1 MADNLMPSPSAS
13 QVLGAGSNVA
23 SAIAAGGFASN
34 MATNVTGGLGSLA
47 TSLGGIKS
55 PAYGSLSTVL
65 SNVVGAAGSNFGGLA
80 GGNLAAAG
88 SALASKL
95 AGAGVAQSTGTPY
108 VFPDERGGAGGIA
121 SSGSFNS
128 QVETV
133 KGLSGSAFRAITD
146 SFKPFKAGI
155 PQNLK
160 AIAQKQAQDADPE
173 GNANIQEQNA
183 AAQSTGTPY
192 VFPDER
198 GGAGGISNDVPIA
211 QRQAQNADPE
221 GTANIQ
227 EQNAAANA
235 EAIRNAGEAV
245 NLNPSLIGATSRLP
259 VTAAGLSNVSSSLA
273 SGLNALPG
281 GAAAAFA
288 VVNKATGS
296 SLSLPALT
304 NIASVTKNASTS
316 TLNGIPVSSALSSI
330 VTSLSVGNS
339 ATSGSINKLS
349 SNVPNLT
356 KNISAG
362 NQSLLSLAS
371 TGLSV
376 GAAASLSASINSLNA
391 GGANPIKMP
400 TVAVNTTDRSELTS
414 QIRNLLGDT
423 KVPAPNFSGSVA
435 ASNRGLSQAEIAT
448 YDANKKEIE
457 TLDESRFDL
466 AKAERDARYALTK
479 AKQDL
484 PQGDP
489 AIPALEQAVVTAK
502 IKLEDLDKKVITL
515 RNEQY
520 TLTTGQPPP
529 SSSTILSA

>member
-55 PAYGSLSTVL
+55 SAYGPLSTVL

-88 SALASKL
+88 SALTSRL
-95 AGAGVAQSTGTPY
+95 AGAGVDLNTGK
-108 VFPDERGGAGGIA
+108 VASLEAIA

-183 AAQSTGTPY
+183 AAKSTSTPY

-221 GTANIQ
+221 GNANIQ

-235 EAIRNAGEAV
+235 EAIRNAGESV

-339 ATSGSINKLS
+339 AMSGSINRLS

-423 KVPAPNFSGSVA
+423 KVPAPNFSGLVA

-502 IKLEDLDKKVITL
+502 TKLEDLDKKVITL

>member
-1 MADNLMPSPSAS
+1 MADN

-55 PAYGSLSTVL
+55 SAYGPLSTVL
-65 SNVVGAAGSNFGGLA
+65 SNVAGAAGSNFGGLA

-88 SALASKL
+88 SALTSSLTA
-95 AGAGVAQSTGTPY
+95 AGVDLKTGK
-108 VFPDERGGAGGIA
+108 VASLEAIA

-128 QVETV
+128 QVDTV
-133 KGLSGSAFRAITD
+133 KGLAGSAFRAITD

-173 GNANIQEQNA
+173 GNANIQEQKAATQRQVQDNDPEGNANIQEQNA
-183 AAQSTGTPY
+183 A
-192 VFPDER
+192 
-198 GGAGGISNDVPIA
+198 A

-245 NLNPSLIGATSRLP
+245 NLNPSLIRATSRLP

-288 VVNKATGS
+288 VVNKSTGS

-391 GGANPIKMP
+391 GGGNPIKMP

-423 KVPAPNFSGSVA
+423 KVPAPNFSGLVA

-489 AIPALEQAVVTAK
+489 AIPALEQAVITAK

-529 SSSTILSA
+529 SRSTILSA

>member
-1 MADNLMPSPSAS
+1 M
-13 QVLGAGSNVA
+13 
-23 SAIAAGGFASN
+23 
-34 MATNVTGGLGSLA
+34 
-47 TSLGGIKS
+47 
-55 PAYGSLSTVL
+55 
-65 SNVVGAAGSNFGGLA
+65 
-80 GGNLAAAG
+80 
-88 SALASKL
+88 
-95 AGAGVAQSTGTPY
+95 
-108 VFPDERGGAGGIA
+108 
-121 SSGSFNS
+121 
-128 QVETV
+128 
-133 KGLSGSAFRAITD
+133 
-146 SFKPFKAGI
+146 
-155 PQNLK
+155 
-160 AIAQKQAQDADPE
+160 
-173 GNANIQEQNA
+173 
-183 AAQSTGTPY
+183 
-192 VFPDER
+192 
-198 GGAGGISNDVPIA
+198 
-211 QRQAQNADPE
+211 
-221 GTANIQ
+221 
-227 EQNAAANA
+227 
-235 EAIRNAGEAV
+235 
-245 NLNPSLIGATSRLP
+245 P

-281 GAAAAFA
+281 GAAAAIA
-288 VVNKATGS
+288 VVNNSTGS

-391 GGANPIKMP
+391 GGGNPIKMP

-423 KVPAPNFSGSVA
+423 KVPAPNFSASV
-435 ASNRGLSQAEIAT
+435 
-448 YDANKKEIE
+448 
-457 TLDESRFDL
+457 
-466 AKAERDARYALTK
+466 ALTK

-489 AIPALEQAVVTAK
+489 AIPALEQAVITAK

-529 SSSTILSA
+529 SRSTILSA